1 MSRQQYNDKADRMLS
16 RLVSQS
22 SHMTDDD
29 IIIKLTHAIETLG
42 RDYASI
48 K

>member
-1 MSRQQYNDKADRMLS
+1 MSRQQYDDNADKALS
-16 RLVSQS
+16 RLVKQS

-29 IIIKLTHAIETLG
+29 LIIALSHAIEKLG
-42 RDYASI
+42 ADYASI